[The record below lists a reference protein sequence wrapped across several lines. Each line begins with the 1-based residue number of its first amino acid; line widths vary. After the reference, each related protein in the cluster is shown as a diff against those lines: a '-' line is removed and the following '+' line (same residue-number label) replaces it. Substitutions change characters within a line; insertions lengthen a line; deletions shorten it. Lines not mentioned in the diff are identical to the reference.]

1 MNKFISFIKNW
12 TLPVAIVIGSV
23 AYLTFYWTPALDTL
37 GNQLSPIFDVMF
49 PFFVFLTLLIT
60 FCKVDYHQLLPHRW
74 HTGVLVAQLLLIAAT
89 IGIIFW
95 VKENAERKLLW
106 EAMLTCII
114 GPAAS
119 ASPVIVGK
127 LGGNISTMTTYV
139 ILSSLASTILI
150 PFVFPILEPSAGL
163 TFFEAFLV
171 ILHKVAMVLMLPLV
185 LGWFIKHY
193 LPRLQQKIAAMPNL
207 SFYTWAISLS
217 ITTGITVKN
226 IVHSNATITLLC
238 WIAVTTLILCFVQFL
253 IGRGVGRWLGEE
265 VNAGQGLFQKNTALS
280 IWVAYMYLNPV
291 ASVGAGCYVLWQ
303 NIINSFEIWQD
314 RKQKTRQQ
322 QTHDTSTKVRET
334 LHKVCFADF
343 PYLCNHKNIIYYYVD
358 ETNSNL
364 FCCPCNGLG
373 QCCTKS
379 LCADMVHQ

>member
-1 MNKFISFIKNW
+1 MNRFIRFIKDW
-12 TLPVAIVIGSV
+12 TLPVAIMVGT
-23 AYLTFYWTPALDTL
+23 ACYLTFYWVPALDEL
-37 GNQLSPIFDVMF
+37 GDWLSPMFDVLF
-49 PFFVFLTLLIT
+49 PLFVFLTLLIT
-60 FCKVDYHQLLPHRW
+60 FCKIDYHQLLPHRW

-95 VKENAERKLLW
+95 VEEDAEQKLLW

-114 GPAAS
+114 GPAAA
-119 ASPVIVGK
+119 ASPVVVGK

-150 PFVFPILEPSAGL
+150 PLVFPILEPSAGVAFL
-163 TFFEAFLV
+163 EAFLV
-171 ILHKVAMVLMLPLV
+171 ILHKVAIVLMLPLV

-193 LPRLQQKIAAMPNL
+193 LHRLQRWIASMPNL

-226 IVHSNATITLLC
+226 IVHSNATIMLLC
-238 WIAVTTLILCFVQFL
+238 GIAVTTLVLCFVQFR
-253 IGRGVGRWLGEE
+253 IGRAVGRLLGEE

-314 RKQKTRQQ
+314 RKQKTRQ
-322 QTHDTSTKVRET
+322 
-334 LHKVCFADF
+334 
-343 PYLCNHKNIIYYYVD
+343 
-358 ETNSNL
+358 
-364 FCCPCNGLG
+364 
-373 QCCTKS
+373 
-379 LCADMVHQ
+379 